1 MEIEQLRKYMK
12 AILSEKRYNHSL
24 GVEEVAY
31 DLGLI
36 HGVDTMKASI
46 GGILHDCA
54 KYLTESELLSEATKY
69 NIDISEAEVKSPQ
82 LLHAKLGGEYARE
95 KYGIDDQDIINSI
108 KYHTT
113 GRPSMSTLEKIVY
126 IADFIEPNRKP
137 IPILDKAREL
147 AYNDL
152 NEAII
157 YISYYTLQH
166 LKDKGRIIDPLS
178 EETYKY
184 YVNNR
189 KF

>member
-1 MEIEQLRKYMK
+1 
-12 AILSEKRYNHSL
+12 
-24 GVEEVAY
+24 
-31 DLGLI
+31 
-36 HGVDTMKASI
+36 
-46 GGILHDCA
+46 
-54 KYLTESELLSEATKY
+54 
-69 NIDISEAEVKSPQ
+69 
-82 LLHAKLGGEYARE
+82 
-95 KYGIDDQDIINSI
+95 
-108 KYHTT
+108 
-113 GRPSMSTLEKIVY
+113 MSTLEKIVY